1 MILPDLNL
9 LLYAYN
15 PHMPQHGAARR
26 WWEGAM
32 NGEELVGMPLE
43 IAFGFV
49 RVATNPRLGAARVT
63 LIDARRVVEG
73 WMQLPQVRTLVPGAL
88 HFNRVMELMTAAM
101 ATGPVL
107 SDAILAAYAIEH
119 RATLFTNDGDFA
131 RFPGLSWR
139 NPLITSSPTSRRR
152 P

>member
-15 PHMPQHGAARR
+15 PHTPQHGAARG
-26 WWEGAM
+26 WWEQAM
-32 NGEELVGMPLE
+32 NGDELIGIPLE

-49 RVATNPRLGAARVT
+49 RIATHPRLGAARVP
-63 LIDARRVVEG
+63 LIDARQVVEG
-73 WMQLPQVRTLVPGAL
+73 WMDLPQVRPLVPGAV

-101 ATGPVL
+101 AAGPVL

-119 RATLFTNDGDFA
+119 RATLFTNDSDFA
-131 RFPGLSWR
+131 RFPGLMWQ
-139 NPLITSSPTSRRR
+139 NPLISAGST
-152 P
+152 

>member
-15 PHMPQHGAARR
+15 PHTPQHGAARG
-26 WWEGAM
+26 WWEQAM
-32 NGEELVGMPLE
+32 NGDELIGIPLE

-49 RVATNPRLGAARVT
+49 RIATNPRLGAARVP
-63 LIDARRVVEG
+63 LIDARQVVAG
-73 WMQLPQVRTLVPGAL
+73 WMDLPQVRPLVPGAL

-101 ATGPVL
+101 AAGPVL

-119 RATLFTNDGDFA
+119 RATLFTNDSDFA
-131 RFPGLSWR
+131 RFPGLMWQ
-139 NPLITSSPTSRRR
+139 NPLISAGST
-152 P
+152 

>member
-15 PHMPQHGAARR
+15 PHTPQHGAARG
-26 WWEGAM
+26 WWEQAM
-32 NGEELVGMPLE
+32 NGDELIGIPLE

-49 RVATNPRLGAARVT
+49 RIATHPRLGAARVP
-63 LIDARRVVEG
+63 LINARQVVEG
-73 WMQLPQVRTLVPGAL
+73 WMDLPQVRPLVPGAV

-101 ATGPVL
+101 AAGPVL

-119 RATLFTNDGDFA
+119 RATLFTNDSDFA
-131 RFPGLSWR
+131 RFPGLMWQ
-139 NPLITSSPTSRRR
+139 NPLISAGST
-152 P
+152 